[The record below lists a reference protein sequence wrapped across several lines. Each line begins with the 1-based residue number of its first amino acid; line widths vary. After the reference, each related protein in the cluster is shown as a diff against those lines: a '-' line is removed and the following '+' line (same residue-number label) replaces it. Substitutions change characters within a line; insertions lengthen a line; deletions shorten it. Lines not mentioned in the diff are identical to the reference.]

1 MSVTEKAKTVEEKFQ
16 KLKEVYRKVREEHIQ
31 LIRQVSSLVFTLN
44 CKFIWLY
51 HFLLQL
57 CERYH
62 GVKLIVLFAVD

>member
-31 LIRQVSSLVFTLN
+31 LIRQVSNLVLTLN

-51 HFLLQL
+51 YFLLQL
-57 CERYH
+57 CD
-62 GVKLIVLFAVD
+62 LSQC